1 MHMASTKQSQAQTLS
16 SFQQSY
22 LIKAVTT
29 NISGPSNMFAAWGQF
44 LDRDI
49 TLSLEEYAKAVS
61 AEALV
66 TPLAQFKLA
75 IDEDSAREFRN
86 LSY

>member
-1 MHMASTKQSQAQTLS
+1 
-16 SFQQSY
+16 
-22 LIKAVTT
+22 
-29 NISGPSNMFAAWGQF
+29 MFVAWGQF

-66 TPLAQFKLA
+66 TTLAPFKLTNG
-75 IDEDSAREFRN
+75 EDFARELRN
-86 LSY
+86 SSC

>member
-1 MHMASTKQSQAQTLS
+1 M
-16 SFQQSY
+16 F
-22 LIKAVTT
+22 VT
-29 NISGPSNMFAAWGQF
+29 WGQF